1 MESSHYNKEVF
12 NEVTAYL
19 NEQEIPYMVEKCGD
33 GLAIRIPLF
42 GCDFTINMLTR
53 IHESGL
59 LEFYGPT
66 TEDKSRDIITYCD
79 KSKAIRIINTLK
91 RQGYCSEYDVR

>member
-19 NEQEIPYMVEKCGD
+19 NEQEIPYMVEKRID
-33 GLAIRIPLF
+33 GLCIRIPLF
-42 GCDFTINMLTR
+42 GCDFAINMLSYG
-53 IHESGL
+53 HELGL
-59 LEFYGPT
+59 LEYCGPT
-66 TEDKSRDIITYCD
+66 TKDRSMDIIPYCD
-79 KSKAIRIINTLK
+79 KNKVIKIIDTLK